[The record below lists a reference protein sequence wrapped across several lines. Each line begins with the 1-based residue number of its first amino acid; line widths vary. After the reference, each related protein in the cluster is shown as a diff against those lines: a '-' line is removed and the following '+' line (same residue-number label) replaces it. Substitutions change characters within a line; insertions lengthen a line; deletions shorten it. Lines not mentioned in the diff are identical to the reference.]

1 MQRKCYLSFK
11 LKKMEKKNNIDD
23 IHAFYE
29 IIAILATM
37 DLME

>member
-1 MQRKCYLSFK
+1 MQ
-11 LKKMEKKNNIDD
+11 KKMLFILQTLKNGKKNNIDD